1 MVVCLLIQKA
11 VQQVLKQLPAN
22 ASFEDIQYHIYV
34 REKIDRGLKDIK
46 EGTFEFAL
54 RIIKLCQ
61 HLDKKPGVPRT
72 LSYQLLKAGTSVGA
86 NVEEAQAGQSRPDF
100 ISKNSIALKEA
111 RECHYWLRL
120 LIAAK
125 IMPEKRLAELR
136 DEADEIKR
144 ILGSIV
150 VRTKK
155 RTV

>member
-1 MVVCLLIQKA
+1 MAKEV
-11 VQQVLKQLPAN
+11 
-22 ASFEDIQYHIYV
+22 
-34 REKIDRGLKDIK
+34 KDIK
-46 EGTFEFAL
+46 ERTFEFAL

-61 HLDKKPGVPRT
+61 YLDKKPGVPRT

-111 RECHYWLRL
+111 RACHYWLRL

-125 IMPEKRLAELR
+125 IMPEKMLAELR

>member
-1 MVVCLLIQKA
+1 LKA
-11 VQQVLKQLPAN
+11 KVK
-22 ASFEDIQYHIYV
+22 SKKEKV
-34 REKIDRGLKDIK
+34 RRKPMSKSPKDIR
-46 EGTFEFAL
+46 ERAFEFAV

-86 NVEEAQAGQSRPDF
+86 NIEEAQAGQSRPDF

-120 LIAAK
+120 LIAAE
-125 IMPEKRLAELR
+125 IMPESKLAELR
-136 DEADEIKR
+136 DEAEELKR

>member
-1 MVVCLLIQKA
+1 MSRT
-11 VQQVLKQLPAN
+11 PT
-22 ASFEDIQYHIYV
+22 DI
-34 REKIDRGLKDIK
+34 RER
-46 EGTFEFAL
+46 TFEFAV

-61 HLDKKPGVPRT
+61 HLDRKPGFPRT

-86 NVEEAQAGQSRPDF
+86 NIEEAQAGQSRPDF

-120 LIAAK
+120 LISAK
-125 IMPEKRLAELR
+125 IMAEKRLAELR

-150 VRTKK
+150 V
-155 RTV
+155 

>member
-1 MVVCLLIQKA
+1 MSKS
-11 VQQVLKQLPAN
+11 P
-22 ASFEDIQYHIYV
+22 
-34 REKIDRGLKDIK
+34 KDIR
-46 EGTFEFAL
+46 ERAFEFSV

-86 NVEEAQAGQSRPDF
+86 NIEEAQAGQSRPDF

-120 LIAAK
+120 LIAAE
-125 IMPEKRLAELR
+125 IMPESKLAELR
-136 DEADEIKR
+136 DEAEELKR

-150 VRTKK
+150 VRAKK